1 MLVFRGMSQDSPRF
15 RRLTADQQS
24 IAAAFSGHP
33 HISVTPIGLAPVS
46 QYQVMYRVPAL
57 QKIEGDLK
65 VTGMTV
71 VNISLPPNYPRE
83 KPYCTTSEPIFHPN
97 FGNYICIADFWS
109 PSQTLVDVIV
119 EIGQLLQYQLFN
131 TRSPLN
137 ALAARWVAD
146 NSDRIPVGELELLP
160 VEPEISIL

>member
-1 MLVFRGMSQDSPRF
+1 MS
-15 RRLTADQQS
+15 
-24 IAAAFSGHP
+24 AAFAGHP
-33 HISVTPIGLAPVS
+33 YITVTPIGLAPVG
-46 QYQVMYRVPAL
+46 QYQVIYRVPTL
-57 QKIEGDLK
+57 QRLDGELK
-65 VTGMTV
+65 VTGLSV

-83 KPYCTTSEPIFHPN
+83 KPYCTTTEPVFHPN

-137 ALAARWVAD
+137 ALAARWVSD
-146 NSDRIPVGELELLP
+146 NSNRLPIGALELLP
-160 VEPEISIL
+160 VEPEVQIR